1 MINLNDLYNQFND
14 GIKNPIAIKNFLAY
28 AFQNWLTP
36 PSYVLLVGD
45 GHWNYKGSPAYD
57 NPTNFMPPYL
67 AWVDPWQGEVDSA
80 NQLAMLVGSDPL
92 PDVHIARIP
101 VNTTAELSAVI
112 AKIKAYEQTSAQAW
126 QKHWLFV
133 ADNTADSA
141 GDFVAMSNEIIN
153 R

>member
-1 MINLNDLYNQFND
+1 MHSKIGLPLRVMSCWLVM
-14 GIKNPIAIKNFLAY
+14 GIGIIKALA
-28 AFQNWLTP
+28 
-36 PSYVLLVGD
+36 
-45 GHWNYKGSPAYD
+45 AYD
-57 NPTNFMPPYL
+57 NPTNFMPPNL

-80 NQLAMLVGSDPL
+80 NQLAMLVGNDPL

-133 ADNTADSA
+133 ADQYCPTPQ
-141 GDFVAMSNEIIN
+141 GILLLCQ
-153 R
+153 